1 MKRIKE
7 NLLRK
12 FSIALAVGAFLT
24 FSTPMLTM
32 AKPAENNIENRGSVP
47 IEKQTLVF
55 DHYNHNNM
63 PANFRKSNDKI
74 SQPGINTTGLENL
87 NISGSEQYS
96 AMNLKLLKAKLP
108 KNLPLTFIDLR
119 QESHGFINGLPIS
132 FEGNGNKANMGL
144 SQSQVIALNN
154 QQLANIKIDSNITIG
169 NKTLMVKE
177 VYSEETLIKANED
190 NYIRVTA
197 TDTKVPT
204 AINVDSFLAQIED
217 SAEDSWF
224 HFHCKEGIGRTTTF
238 MTIYDIMKNGK
249 TVPLEDIVNRQIVL
263 ANLQSKD
270 NSLKSAERMEL
281 YNNFCNYVKSGEE
294 NKTFSE
300 FVAK

>member
-1 MKRIKE
+1 MKRTKE
-7 NLLRK
+7 NLFKK
-12 FSIALAVGAFLT
+12 FSIALAVAISLT
-24 FSTPMLTM
+24 FSVPLLTI
-32 AKPAENNIENRGSVP
+32 AKPTENNIENRGAVP
-47 IEKQTLVF
+47 VEKQTLVF

-63 PANFRKSNDKI
+63 PANFRKSNDQI

-96 AMNLKLLKAKLP
+96 SMNLKLLKAKLP
-108 KNLPLTFIDLR
+108 KNLPLTFVDLR

-132 FEGNGNKANMGL
+132 WEGNGNKANMGL
-144 SQSQVIALNN
+144 SESQVIALNN
-154 QQLANIKIDSNITIG
+154 QQLANIKIDSNVTIG

-204 AINVDSFLAQIED
+204 AINVDSFLDQIED

-238 MTIYDIMKNGK
+238 MTLYDIMKNSK

-281 YNNFCNYVKSGEE
+281 YNNFYNYIKSGES